1 MIVVTRPPSTIISV
15 DQKSNRVSVNQT
27 LSIVGLNNVAV
38 NNPTTDDTLVY
49 AAGHWVNAPSKTE
62 NFEFVQPSNSA
73 VWEIL
78 HNLNKRPSVTVVDSG
93 GATVEGDIAYVDAN
107 RLIITFSDP
116 IQGTAFLN

>member
-15 DQKSNRVSVNQT
+15 DQKSNRVSVNQNLT
-27 LSIVGLNNVAV
+27 VVGLNNVAV
-38 NNPTTDDTLVY
+38 NNPTANDTLVY
-49 AAGHWVNAPSKTE
+49 AAGHWVNAPAKTE
-62 NFEFVQPSNSA
+62 NFEFIQLSNSA

-78 HNLNKRPSVTVVDSG
+78 HNLNKRPSVTVIDSS